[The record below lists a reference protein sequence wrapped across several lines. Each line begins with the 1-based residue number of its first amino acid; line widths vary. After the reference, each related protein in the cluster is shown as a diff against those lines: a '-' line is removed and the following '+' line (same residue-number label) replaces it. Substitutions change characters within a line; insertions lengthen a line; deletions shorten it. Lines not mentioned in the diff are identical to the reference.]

1 TSLDLLLARTVL
13 DPQDAGLY
21 ALGAVATKV
30 AFWLPQAVGVVL
42 YPRMAD
48 PAQSAA
54 AVRSALTVLV
64 GIGAALVAGAAV
76 GAPLVPLLV
85 GDAYAPVQSLLW
97 LCALQGAC
105 LAVLQG
111 ALLSAIAGERTHL
124 AAVAW
129 VGLAVEAAL
138 MLTVA
143 TTTRQFVLVA
153 VAVAATTAAVVSV
166 LAVRAART
174 VGPDT
179 RPAPSGRM

>member
-1 TSLDLLLARTVL
+1 
-13 DPQDAGLY
+13 
-21 ALGAVATKV
+21 
-30 AFWLPQAVGVVL
+30 
-42 YPRMAD
+42 
-48 PAQSAA
+48 A

-64 GIGAALVAGAAV
+64 GIGAALVVGAAV

-85 GDAYAPVQSLLW
+85 GEAYAPVQSLLW
-97 LCALQGAC
+97 LFALQGAC

-129 VGLAVEAAL
+129 VGLAAEAAL

-166 LAVRAART
+166 LAVRAACT

-179 RPAPSGRM
+179 RPAPSDRM